1 MNRLLLASL
10 HLLLAAALCC
20 TPLSH
25 GRDYA
30 IAKVDRDGYLVDPD
44 SPSDPSEEPHDRI
57 ARGTLEIRL
66 ADYHLEYLDSPGA
79 PDIALFARTTLTDS
93 SGVPHTVERVLLNT
107 ADGFGAFATGPGTGG
122 NLRGV
127 PILPETSYDGGAV
140 HLSLRIVELDA
151 DDNARMRAWLGTAAN
166 AASAAR
172 PDATPA
178 ISLAQIALSQLI
190 AHNTDD
196 IEFAIDLGLRGG
208 HGASPLPQLH
218 VGHLAIV
225 KTEHPGRTVL
235 PPSWL
240 ARGTQG
246 ARWLL
251 ASALQLVTLDAA
263 NLWNDDRSYDR
274 YARLLGDPFRVSHD
288 SQTLPVISADGF
300 LCHRTFTPLVASNAG
315 KLHRLR
321 WRGRQLVAE
330 PYSEN
335 ANAPAAGGERFHAK
349 SYVVLSIDSPSS
361 RQ

>member
-1 MNRLLLASL
+1 MNRFALALL
-10 HLLLAAALCC
+10 HLLLAVALCC

-30 IAKVDRDGYLVDPD
+30 IAEVDRHGYLVDPD
-44 SPSDPSEEPHDRI
+44 SRTSIGDDAPARI
-57 ARGTLEIRL
+57 AHGTLEIRL
-66 ADYHLEYLDSPGA
+66 ADYHLEYLDSPGT

-93 SGVPHTVERVLLNT
+93 SGALHTVERVLLNT
-107 ADGFGAFATGPGTGG
+107 ADGFSAFATGPGTGG

-140 HLSLRIVELDA
+140 QLSLRIVELDA

-166 AASAAR
+166 AATAAR

-190 AHNTDD
+190 AHNADD

-208 HGASPLPQLH
+208 DVDSAIAELR

-225 KTEHPGRTVL
+225 KTEHAGRVVL
-235 PPSWL
+235 PHSWI
-240 ARGTQG
+240 ARGTHG

-251 ASALQLVTLDAA
+251 ASALQLATLDAA
-263 NLWNDDRSYDR
+263 NLWNGDRGYDR
-274 YARLLGDPFRVSHD
+274 YARFFGDPFRVSHE
-288 SQTLPVISADGF
+288 SQTLPVFSPNGY
-300 LCHRTFTPLVASNAG
+300 LCHRAFTPVVASKEGA
-315 KLHRLR
+315 LHRLR

-330 PYSEN
+330 PYPEN
-335 ANAPAAGGERFHAK
+335 AEAPAAGERFHAK

-361 RQ
+361 RK